1 MKNFKYTLQERLNYY
16 VECKNGWLEY
26 FKHQEVSEKAKKRF
40 YDSHK
45 IFSLIVQLY
54 FLPLNLLEYYKK
66 KRALHIYNKLLTT
79 IEILKEEIDL
89 INNDQTWRKNDGY
102 K

>member
-40 YDSHK
+40 YDSRK
-45 IFSLIVQLY
+45 IFSLFAQLY

-66 KRALHIYNKLLTT
+66 KEEQNMLYFQNKNYDCNTP
-79 IEILKEEIDL
+79 
-89 INNDQTWRKNDGY
+89 N
-102 K
+102 